1 MSQVSV
7 TLIKSPTGC
16 IPAHRATV
24 EGLGLRKIRQTVVHE
39 NTPQVAGM
47 IKTVCYLLEVKE
59 VSQ

>member
-7 TLIKSPTGC
+7 TLVKSTIGA

-39 NTPQVAGM
+39 NTPQIAGM
-47 IKTVCYLLEVKE
+47 INSVCHLVEVKE
-59 VSQ
+59 ISQ